1 MNVQSVGILSRVGCK
16 AEKYSAKTAAH
27 GWTERGTAMRLIDAD
42 TVVHWQTYD
51 DEHETFP
58 EHEGTIAD
66 LLDQMTDEG
75 CPDSVDALP
84 SALQEA
90 IRRIE
95 KKVDEVYGYPKTEY
109 AEGYVNACKAA
120 IKMLKS
126 LSTVDAVPVRHGRWE
141 WDGEAF
147 VCSAC
152 GSGYNGQPTMM
163 GKPMFEFC
171 PMCGAD
177 MRKDGEAHG

>member
-1 MNVQSVGILSRVGCK
+1 MK
-16 AEKYSAKTAAH
+16 
-27 GWTERGTAMRLIDAD
+27 LINAD

-58 EHEGTIAD
+58 EHEGTIAEF
-66 LLDQMTDEG
+66 LDAMTDEG
-75 CPDSVDALP
+75 CPESVNASP

-126 LSTVDAVPVRHGRWE
+126 LSPVDTVEVVRCRDCRYWKKDHVLDGYTLFKGHMVCTYAIAHSFVRHPE
-141 WDGEAF
+141 DFCSKGE
-147 VCSAC
+147 
-152 GSGYNGQPTMM
+152 
-163 GKPMFEFC
+163 
-171 PMCGAD
+171 
-177 MRKDGEAHG
+177 RKDSDHHEG